1 MRVIALLAL
10 LGAASAVSL
19 STMNVASVAKGG
31 WTLTEVAH
39 PDTKVSV
46 RFSLPRSNMEFLD
59 AAINRLSNPDSPD
72 FANYPTMAEVRAMTA
87 PSPASVEA
95 VRSWLV
101 ATGMHFVEGPSSFA
115 VSTTV
120 AQASKLLSTTFH
132 TFTHTSGRT
141 AVAGLEANI
150 PTELVGHVDAV
161 FGVTDLP
168 LPRREAQKV
177 NSADIAQVTPKV
189 IESAY
194 GVSGVTAAGSKTNR
208 QAIVEFQGQLLS
220 QTDLTTFFNKYVT
233 GASAADSKVYKYVG
247 DQQQGEGVEANL
259 DVQYIMG
266 VAPGVLTEA
275 WQYAGQ
281 QFCADL
287 KQWTQQVISTDSP
300 PNVFSV
306 SYGWQGELSQIGCS
320 NEQVTSIDK
329 DFATITASGVS
340 IIFASGDSGSG
351 SNIFNQLYSSW
362 PASSN
367 YVTAVGATRF
377 QNQAPGNPEQAVDQF
392 GSGGGFSRVI
402 TPAPAWQSDAIS
414 SFYAAEA
421 ASKLP
426 PKANYGF
433 GGRATPDVAAL
444 GEGFQVII
452 NGNAESVGGT
462 SAAAPTFAAI
472 VSLLNEARDQ
482 AGKKPLGLLNQ
493 FIYKNADAF
502 TDITVGSDRISRS
515 GLPVKYG
522 FDCVT
527 GYDPVTGFGTPKF
540 ADLLQKTKNL

>member
-1 MRVIALLAL
+1 MRVLALLAVI
-10 LGAASAVSL
+10 GCASALSL
-19 STMNVASVAKGG
+19 SAMNMAAVARNGWAISGPANMDASV
-31 WTLTEVAH
+31 TL
-39 PDTKVSV
+39 
-46 RFSLPRSNMEFLD
+46 RFALPHRNMEFLD
-59 AAINRLSNPDSPD
+59 AAINRLSNPASPD
-72 FANYPTMAEVRAMTA
+72 FANYPSMTEVRAMTA
-87 PSPASVEA
+87 PSPAHFEA
-95 VRSWLV
+95 VRNWLV
-101 ATGMHFVEGPSSFA
+101 ATNMHFVEETHS
-115 VSTTV
+115 VVVTTTV
-120 AQASKLLSTTFH
+120 AEAAKLLRTTFH

-141 AVAGLEANI
+141 ATAGVSVDVPE
-150 PTELVGHVDAV
+150 ELAGHVDAV

-168 LPRREAQKV
+168 MPRRESKV
-177 NSADIAQVTPKV
+177 GAADVAQVTPDV
-189 IESAY
+189 INTAY
-194 GVSGVTAAGSKTNR
+194 GVSGVTAAGSMKNR

-220 QTDLTTFFNKYVT
+220 QTDLTTFFNKYVQ
-233 GASAADSKVYKYVG
+233 GAKSGDDKVYKYVG

-306 SYGWQGELSQIGCS
+306 SYGWQGDLSQIGCS
-320 NEQVTSIDK
+320 TAQVDSIDK
-329 DFATITASGVS
+329 DFATITATGVS

-362 PASSN
+362 PASSK
-367 YVTAVGATRF
+367 YVTAVGATTF
-377 QNQAPGNPEQAVDQF
+377 QGQSASGPEMATTQF
-392 GSGGGFSRVI
+392 GSGSGFSRVI
-402 TPAPAWQSDAIS
+402 TPAPEWQSAAIAS
-414 SFYAAEA
+414 YYAAEPA
-421 ASKLP
+421 DKLP

-452 NGNAESVGGT
+452 NGNAETVGGT
-462 SAAAPTFAAI
+462 SAAAPTFAGI
-472 VSLLNEARDQ
+472 VSLLNEARNQ

-493 FIYKNADAF
+493 FIYQNAEAF
-502 TDITVGSDRISRS
+502 TDITMGSDRVSRS

-522 FDCVT
+522 FDCVE
-527 GYDPVTGFGTPKF
+527 GYDPVTGFGTPNF
-540 ADLLQKTKNL
+540 AKLLEKTKNL